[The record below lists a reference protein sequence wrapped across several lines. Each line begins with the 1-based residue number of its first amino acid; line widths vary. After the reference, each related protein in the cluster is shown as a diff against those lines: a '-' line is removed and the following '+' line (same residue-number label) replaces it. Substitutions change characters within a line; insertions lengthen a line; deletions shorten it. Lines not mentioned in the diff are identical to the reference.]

1 MIRMQTE
8 AMFWIWCTPGLRVQ
22 VIRFFTVQKLSHF
35 LWPPLFFSEYKYIF
49 FSVSVQATGDKKQL
63 LLLFFHEQRFL
74 RLSHKFPS
82 FYSISDYLSVK
93 KLPSL
98 RSEISLKKIKK
109 EQPTSCSFFIWLE
122 LMTLFPVCICG
133 GNIRERFKLTAV
145 NINHPGLRHKPPG
158 GIFFLRLIWINGI
171 SYSNQSTCSALFLTL
186 PYIFL

>member
-1 MIRMQTE
+1 MVTIEFFLQVVSDSMRYKIAVCDDPDADRSYILNMVH
-8 AMFWIWCTPGLRVQ
+8 AGLRVQ

-49 FSVSVQATGDKKQL
+49 FSVSLQATGDKKQL

-98 RSEISLKKIKK
+98 RSEIFLKKIKK
-109 EQPTSCSFFIWLE
+109 EQPTSCSFFI
-122 LMTLFPVCICG
+122 
-133 GNIRERFKLTAV
+133 
-145 NINHPGLRHKPPG
+145 
-158 GIFFLRLIWINGI
+158 
-171 SYSNQSTCSALFLTL
+171 
-186 PYIFL
+186 